1 MENFFSGIFL
11 PATLVVIMI
20 GVGLSLTLQSFRNII
35 LYPKAIL
42 LGLVAQMVLLPLLAF
57 AIADQLQLAPE
68 FKVGLV
74 LIAACP
80 GGASAGL
87 ITHLLR
93 GNVALSVSL
102 TSVNSLLTIFTI
114 PFITNLA
121 MERYLDQSVRVILP
135 FGRTIVDI
143 GFITLLPALLGI
155 FIRYRKPSWAKLM
168 EAPLRVVMPT
178 LLLLAF
184 TGIIIFERGGAEGV
198 VDDFM
203 QLIIPNISLNLLGM
217 TMGFLLALLFRLGP
231 TGRMTIAI
239 EVGLQ
244 NSSLAI
250 FVSQV
255 LLGSS
260 AMALVAVVYG
270 SFTFGTA
277 VLFGMAVYRL
287 NKYVRRQLRKYKLA
301 QRIKAKD

>member
-57 AIADQLQLAPE
+57 AIADRFELAPE

-121 MERYLDQSVRVILP
+121 VERYLEQSVRLILP

-155 FIRYRKPSWAKLM
+155 FIRYRKPMWAKYV
-168 EAPLRVVMPT
+168 EKPLRFVMPA

-184 TGIIIFERGGAEGV
+184 TGIIIFERGGAEGA
-198 VDDFM
+198 VDDFLS
-203 QLIIPNISLNLLGM
+203 LIIPNISLNLLGM

-277 VLFGMAVYRL
+277 VLFGMAIYRM
-287 NKYVRRQLRKYKLA
+287 NKYVRRQIRFYKRAKRKKMV
-301 QRIKAKD
+301 R

>member
-143 GFITLLPALLGI
+143 GFITLLPALAGV
-155 FIRYRKPSWAKLM
+155 FVRYRKPGWAKLM

-198 VDDFM
+198 VDDFVS
-203 QLIIPNISLNLLGM
+203 LIIPNISLNLLGM

>member
-143 GFITLLPALLGI
+143 GFITLLPALIGI
-155 FIRYRKPSWAKLM
+155 FIRYRKPRWAKLM

-277 VLFGMAVYRL
+277 VLFGMVVYRL

>member
-1 MENFFSGIFL
+1 MTANFFSGYFL

-35 LYPKAIL
+35 LYPRAIL
-42 LGLVAQMVLLPLLAF
+42 LGLVAQMVLLPLVAF
-57 AIADQLQLAPE
+57 SIADQLALSPE

-87 ITHLLR
+87 INHLLR

-102 TSVNSLLTIFTI
+102 TSVNSLLTIFSL

-121 MERYLDQSVRVILP
+121 LERYLDQSARIVLP
-135 FGRTIVDI
+135 FGKTIIDI
-143 GFITLLPALLGI
+143 GLLTLLPALLGI
-155 FIRYRKPSWAKLM
+155 FIRYRKPLWAKGM
-168 EAPLRVVMPT
+168 ERPLRFVMPA

-184 TGIIIFERGGAEGV
+184 AGIILFERGGVEHSM
-198 VDDFM
+198 DDARA
-203 QLIIPNISLNLLGM
+203 LIWPNIQLNLWGMALGY
-217 TMGFLLALLFRLGP
+217 LLALLFRLGP
-231 TGRMTIAI
+231 TSRMTIAI

-250 FVSQV
+250 YVSQV

-260 AMALVAVVYG
+260 AMAMVAVIYG

-277 VLFGMAVYRL
+277 VLFGMGVYRV
-287 NKYVRRQLRKYKLA
+287 NKWIRRQLRLM
-301 QRIKAKD
+301 RRSR

>member
-1 MENFFSGIFL
+1 MDQFFSSLFL
-11 PATLVVIMI
+11 PATLVVIMV

-35 LYPKAIL
+35 VYPKAIT

-57 AIADQLQLAPE
+57 FIADRLALAPE

-121 MERYLDQSVRVILP
+121 LQRYMAQSARIVLP
-135 FGRTIVDI
+135 FGQTIVEI
-143 GFITLLPALLGI
+143 GLLTLLPALVGVLV
-155 FIRYRKPSWAKLM
+155 RYRKPIFARKL
-168 EAPLRVVMPT
+168 ERPLRFVMPT
-178 LLLLAF
+178 LLLMAF
-184 TGIIIFERGGAEGV
+184 AGIIIFERGGSEQT
-198 VDDFM
+198 VDDFIS
-203 QLIIPNISLNLLGM
+203 LIWPNIMLNLLGM
-217 TMGFLLALLFRLGP
+217 VLGFLVALLFRLGP
-231 TGRMTIAI
+231 TSRMTIAI

-250 FVSQV
+250 FVAQV
-255 LLGSS
+255 LIGSS

-277 VLFGMAVYRL
+277 VLFGMVVYRL
-287 NKYVRRQLRKYKLA
+287 NRWVRKMLRSARTK
-301 QRIKAKD
+301 R

>member
-1 MENFFSGIFL
+1 MEHFFSTLFL
-11 PATLVVIMI
+11 PITLVVIMV

-35 LYPKAIL
+35 VYPRAIL
-42 LGLVAQMVLLPLLAF
+42 LGLVSQMLLLPLLAF
-57 AIADQLQLAPE
+57 WIADNMALSPE

-74 LIAACP
+74 VIAACP

-102 TSVNSLLTIFTI
+102 TSVNSLITVLSI

-121 MERYLDQSVRVILP
+121 LERYLDQSARIILP
-135 FGRTIVDI
+135 FGKTIVEI
-143 GFITLLPALLGI
+143 GLMTILPAMVGVFL
-155 FIRYRKPSWAKLM
+155 RYIKPVWAKSL
-168 EAPLRVVMPT
+168 EKPLRYIMPA

-184 TGIIIFERGGAEGV
+184 LGIILFERGGAEASYA
-198 VDDFM
+198 DFVS
-203 QLIIPNISLNLLGM
+203 LIWPNIALNLVGM
-217 TMGFLLALLFRLGP
+217 IGGFLLALVAGLGP
-231 TGRMTIAI
+231 TSRMTIAI

-255 LLGSS
+255 LLKSS
-260 AMALVAVVYG
+260 AMAMVAVVYG

-277 VLFGMAVYRL
+277 VLFGMGVYRL
-287 NKYVRRQLRKYKLA
+287 NKWVRKQIIMGRKGKTS
-301 QRIKAKD
+301 

>member
-1 MENFFSGIFL
+1 MENFFSGLFL

-42 LGLVAQMVLLPLLAF
+42 LGLVAQMILLPLLAF

-121 MERYLDQSVRVILP
+121 LERYLDQSMRIILP
-135 FGRTIVDI
+135 FGRTIIDI

-155 FIRYRKPSWAKLM
+155 FIRYRKPLWAKAM
-168 EAPLRVVMPT
+168 EPPLRIIMPS
-178 LLLLAF
+178 LLLFAF
-184 TGIIIFERGGAEGV
+184 AGIIIFERGGAEGAM
-198 VDDFM
+198 DDFLS
-203 QLIIPNISLNLLGM
+203 LILPNVSLNLFGM
-217 TMGFLLALLFRLGP
+217 LMGFLLALLFRLGP
-231 TGRMTIAI
+231 TSRMTISI

-250 FVSQV
+250 YVAQV
-255 LLGSS
+255 LIGSS

-287 NKYVRRQLRKYKLA
+287 NKYVRRQIRKYKLA
-301 QRIKAKD
+301 QRIKSKD

>member
-1 MENFFSGIFL
+1 MVNFFSGIFL

-143 GFITLLPALLGI
+143 GFITLLPALAGI

-277 VLFGMAVYRL
+277 VLFGMTVYRL

>member
-1 MENFFSGIFL
+1 MDQFFSSIFL

-35 LYPKAIL
+35 VYPKAIT

-57 AIADQLQLAPE
+57 YIADRLQLAPE

-102 TSVNSLLTIFTI
+102 TSINSLLTVFTI

-121 MERYLDQSVRVILP
+121 LERYMEQSARIVLP
-135 FGRTIVDI
+135 FGRTIVEI
-143 GFITLLPALLGI
+143 GLLTLLPALLGVLV
-155 FIRYRKPSWAKLM
+155 RNRRPMLARKLEK
-168 EAPLRVVMPT
+168 PLRFIMPT

-184 TGIIIFERGGAEGV
+184 LGIIIFERGGGEQTLG
-198 VDDFM
+198 DFKA
-203 QLIIPNISLNLLGM
+203 LIWPNVMLNLLGM
-217 TMGFLLALLFRLGP
+217 MLGFLLALLFRLGP
-231 TGRMTIAI
+231 TSRMTIAI

-250 FVSQV
+250 FVAQV
-255 LLGSS
+255 LMGSS

-277 VLFGMAVYRL
+277 VLFGMGVYRL
-287 NKYVRRQLRKYKLA
+287 NKWVRRQVR
-301 QRIKAKD
+301 RWRVG

>member
-1 MENFFSGIFL
+1 MEHFFSSFFL
-11 PATLVVIMI
+11 PITLVVIMI

-35 LYPKAIL
+35 VYPRAIL
-42 LGLVAQMVLLPLLAF
+42 LGLVSQMLLLPLLAF
-57 AIADQLQLAPE
+57 WIADNMALSPE

-74 LIAACP
+74 VIAACP

-102 TSVNSLLTIFTI
+102 TSVNSMLTVFSI

-121 MERYLDQSVRVILP
+121 LERYLDQSARIILP
-135 FGRTIVDI
+135 FGKTIVEI
-143 GFITLLPALLGI
+143 GLMTILPALVGV
-155 FIRYRKPSWAKLM
+155 FMRYRKPLWAKML
-168 EAPLRVVMPT
+168 EKPLRVIMPT
-178 LLLLAF
+178 LLLMAF
-184 TGIIIFERGGAEGV
+184 LGIILFERGGAEASYA
-198 VDDFM
+198 DFVS
-203 QLIIPNISLNLLGM
+203 LLWPNIALNLVGM
-217 TMGFLLALLFRLGP
+217 IGGFLLALVAGLGP
-231 TGRMTIAI
+231 TSRMTIAI

-255 LLGSS
+255 LLQSS
-260 AMALVAVVYG
+260 AMAMVAVVYG

-277 VLFGMAVYRL
+277 VLFGMGVYRL
-287 NKYVRRQLRKYKLA
+287 NKWVRKQIVLRKRALKP
-301 QRIKAKD
+301 